1 MTRSQPLPDLG
12 NPESSGL
19 VSLTADQVAK
29 LRKAAVSEGLCLLEL
44 PLQGVHDETSLYA
57 ACGHSLHLPE
67 WFGHNADALVDCLT
81 DLSWLDTDGYVLI
94 LPDQAS
100 FAAAHPGLSALLHEL
115 LLDVCLYWRD
125 EGRLFLVAS
134 EAAPNQPYP

>member
-1 MTRSQPLPDLG
+1 MTSSQSLPDLG

-19 VSLTADQVAK
+19 VSLTTDQLAE
-29 LRKAAVSEGLCLLEL
+29 LRKTTPAKGLCLLEL
-44 PLQGVHDETSLYA
+44 PLRGVHDEPSLYA
-57 ACGHSLHLPE
+57 ACSHSLQLPE

-94 LPDQAS
+94 LREQIP
-100 FAAAHPGLSALLHEL
+100 FAKAHPDLSALLHEL

-125 EGRLFLVAS
+125 EGRLFLVAD
-134 EAAPNQPYP
+134 EAAPDQPHS